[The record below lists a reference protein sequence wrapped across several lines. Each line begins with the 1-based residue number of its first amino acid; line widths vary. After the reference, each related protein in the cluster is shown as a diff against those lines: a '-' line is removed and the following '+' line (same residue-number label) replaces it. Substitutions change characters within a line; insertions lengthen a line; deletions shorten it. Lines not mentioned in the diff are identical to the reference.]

1 MEKEENLNQENIES
15 EISNENNETDNKS
28 DDNKEENKVVE
39 EEKELTPE
47 ERIKELE
54 DKLARTFAEME
65 NQRRRFEKEKDDAYE
80 YGGFAFAKEALNLI
94 DNLARSKL
102 ILESDDAL
110 KDTEAL
116 KKTLEHFDIINK
128 DLISIFTKNNIKPID
143 CLNKKLDPNL
153 HQAMMEIEDD
163 KKEPGTIVQEV
174 QKGFMIKD
182 RLLRPSLVG
191 VSKKTEKKELT
202 PEERIKELEDK
213 LARTF
218 AEMENQRRRFEKEKD
233 DAYEYGGFAFAKEA
247 LNLIDNLARSKLI
260 LESDDALK
268 DTEALKKTLEHFD
281 IINKD
286 LISIFTKNNIKP
298 IDCLNKK
305 LDPNLH
311 QAMMEIEDDQ
321 KEPGTIVQ
329 EVQKGFMIK
338 DRLLR
343 PSLVGVSKKTEKKE
357 EKSEENKENLNK

>member
-15 EISNENNETDNKS
+15 ETSNENNETDKKS
-28 DDNKEENKVVE
+28 DNKNEEKKVVE
-39 EEKELTPE
+39 
-47 ERIKELE
+47 
-54 DKLARTFAEME
+54 
-65 NQRRRFEKEKDDAYE
+65 
-80 YGGFAFAKEALNLI
+80 
-94 DNLARSKL
+94 
-102 ILESDDAL
+102 
-110 KDTEAL
+110 
-116 KKTLEHFDIINK
+116 
-128 DLISIFTKNNIKPID
+128 
-143 CLNKKLDPNL
+143 
-153 HQAMMEIEDD
+153 
-163 KKEPGTIVQEV
+163 
-174 QKGFMIKD
+174 
-182 RLLRPSLVG
+182 
-191 VSKKTEKKELT
+191 EKKELT

-357 EKSEENKENLNK
+357 EKSEENKEDSNK